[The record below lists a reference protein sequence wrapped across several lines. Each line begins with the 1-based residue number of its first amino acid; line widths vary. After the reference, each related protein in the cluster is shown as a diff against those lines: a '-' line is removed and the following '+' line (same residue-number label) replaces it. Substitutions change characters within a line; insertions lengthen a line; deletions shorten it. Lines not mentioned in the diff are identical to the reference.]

1 MVSFGNALSGIFAC
15 PGALSGLCIVMM
27 LLHQLKGIAR
37 QHLRARTEAAHV

>member
-1 MVSFGNALSGIFAC
+1 MVSFGNALSKIFAC

-37 QHLRARTEAAHV
+37 QRLRARAEATHV